1 MGATPSSNRKNLVD
15 LVREEEE
22 RDCATEV
29 SLSLS
34 PSRKSSPTRAGTA
47 NAAQLLHERR
57 RRKKRAAFTL
67 QLNDQP
73 VSPPIAGERPSG
85 GGAGSRRPS
94 LTIDTSAPRPN
105 VSPPLPSPTSPGR
118 RRFLGGLSP
127 RSPNHSFSSLH
138 RDYFGNATA
147 LASPGPSPAEQEIAR
162 AERKARE
169 AAERAA
175 RQWAEDLREWE
186 KERRRRRKAK
196 EKELKRRRVFIT
208 AHVAALIA
216 REDFLLKLARAFMMC
231 VRTLLFRFQEAQLT
245 RECSTRR
252 FGAPSH
258 RLEAQIQATA
268 RVLEMPHCAAMYI
281 PSCLI
286 VNFGDPATATSDIRI
301 LKQATG
307 LDIGRLKATYSI
319 YSKVQRH
326 YLEPRSLPALTSNH
340 RVQVIRD
347 KMGVIEGS
355 KRLDELMLRTQRK
368 RILLRNVLVGGLCG
382 ALIMPSAFYA
392 SFIDCLAAIPLG
404 ALLVVVQYLLARND
418 LYSSLFECGSPSCI
432 RSLLS
437 LTLAL
442 CPRRVVIACINALIA
457 GGLSY
462 THSFCFYSVAAGSIV
477 LSESGLFLPTNI
489 WMELY

>member
-1 MGATPSSNRKNLVD
+1 MRSHSAF
-15 LVREEEE
+15 
-22 RDCATEV
+22 
-29 SLSLS
+29 SL
-34 PSRKSSPTRAGTA
+34 P
-47 NAAQLLHERR
+47 
-57 RRKKRAAFTL
+57 
-67 QLNDQP
+67 
-73 VSPPIAGERPSG
+73 
-85 GGAGSRRPS
+85 
-94 LTIDTSAPRPN
+94 
-105 VSPPLPSPTSPGR
+105 
-118 RRFLGGLSP
+118 
-127 RSPNHSFSSLH
+127 
-138 RDYFGNATA
+138 
-147 LASPGPSPAEQEIAR
+147 
-162 AERKARE
+162 
-169 AAERAA
+169 
-175 RQWAEDLREWE
+175 
-186 KERRRRRKAK
+186 
-196 EKELKRRRVFIT
+196 
-208 AHVAALIA
+208 
-216 REDFLLKLARAFMMC
+216 
-231 VRTLLFRFQEAQLT
+231 EAQLT

-432 RSLLS
+432 WSLLS

-489 WMELY
+489 WMEPY